1 MYNESQEHSFSST
14 MKFLLISLIVLQS
27 LGLLSGLFALVKSF
41 SPTNAYEEVLQAPW
55 IAIVTV
61 VGKALAIA
69 GGVIMLNQK
78 AWKGF
83 HLYLAG
89 KALSFGIPTIM
100 NLVYMD
106 TMMEYLRLAFA
117 EAGLSVTTGL
127 IQGVLIGSTVLGL
140 VFTSLWPILIYNRR
154 SEFP

>member
-83 HLYLAG
+83 HLYLAA
-89 KALSFGIPTIM
+89 KVLSLGLMVLLNI
-100 NLVYMD
+100 VYMD
-106 TMMEYLRLAFA
+106 TMIEYFRFELAK
-117 EAGLSVTTGL
+117 EGIDVTYDL
-127 IQGVLIGSTVLGL
+127 IQGVLIGSTIMGL